1 MYRIRLTSGEE
12 AVYRTIDELAI
23 GVHSG
28 VIGAEAEI
36 FHKKSAKWLPIRL
49 HPAFKAALEKR
60 PGSAPALEEPL
71 EAEADQLAPI
81 HAASPPPFPPPL
93 PPPPFTAEPRPKE
106 AASGSAASPQSEV
119 DASAAARILQMESRS
134 GRELMLRRKDASP
147 LLAAV
152 AGAVALMIFLALL
165 FHPRQPA
172 PQPESTKPP
181 ETPSSQPPP
190 VPLTP
195 YEAPAEAS
203 TDSSAAIQPPL
214 VQDTTPKPPTPD
226 ELVAHLATAQARARA
241 DFEQGLGKAGFSGVF
256 GASRMGSGDSVRFS
270 RHSIAAVRTLLAQY
284 RDSRAKLDRVYE
296 DSADHLSTSSN
307 WPVGALTHWKSKAVP
322 RETKDDA
329 LAADSLLGATDRLFG
344 VLLEHEGQYDNSDS
358 SISFNSGDAAQD
370 YDGLRATV
378 MRLAAA
384 DSVGHPVERAIPLT
398 RIAAAVTAPLPPP
411 VILRAPSAPSLD
423 QPR

>member
-12 AVYRTIDELAI
+12 AVYRTIEELAI

-60 PGSAPALEEPL
+60 PGSAPAVEEPL
-71 EAEADQLAPI
+71 EAEAEHPAPV
-81 HAASPPPFPPPL
+81 HGAPPPPPPFP
-93 PPPPFTAEPRPKE
+93 TKPKLKE
-106 AASGSAASPQSEV
+106 TTPGSAAGPQSEV

-134 GRELMLRRKDASP
+134 GRELMLRRKHASP

-152 AGAVALMIFLALL
+152 AGVVALMVFLALL
-165 FHPRQPA
+165 FYPRQPA

-195 YEAPAEAS
+195 YEAPAEAT
-203 TDSSAAIQPPL
+203 TDSSAAIQPPT
-214 VQDTTPKPPTPD
+214 VQDTTPKAPTPD
-226 ELVAHLATAQARARA
+226 ELVAHLAAAQARART
-241 DFEQGLGKAGFSGVF
+241 DFEQGLGKAGFGRVF
-256 GASRMGSGDSVRFS
+256 AASRMGSGDSVRFT

-284 RDSRAKLDRVYE
+284 RDGRAKLDRVYE

-307 WPVGALTHWKSKAVP
+307 WPVGALTHWKSKAVA

-384 DSVGHPVERAIPLT
+384 DSVGHPLDRAIPLA
-398 RIAAAVTAPLPPP
+398 RIAVAVTAPLPPP
-411 VILRAPSAPSLD
+411 VILRAPTTPSLD

>member
-12 AVYRTIDELAI
+12 AVYRTIEELAI

-60 PGSAPALEEPL
+60 PGSGPAREEPL
-71 EAEADQLAPI
+71 EAEAEQPASVPAAP
-81 HAASPPPFPPPL
+81 AL
-93 PPPPFTAEPRPKE
+93 PAPRPPETSGKE
-106 AASGSAASPQSEV
+106 PAPGPAHGPLSEAE
-119 DASAAARILQMESRS
+119 ASAAARILQMESRS
-134 GRELMLRRKDASP
+134 GRELMLRRKHASP
-147 LLAAV
+147 LLAAG
-152 AGAVALMIFLALL
+152 AGVVALMVFLALL
-165 FHPRQPA
+165 LFPRQRA
-172 PQPESTKPP
+172 PQIESTKPP

-203 TDSSAAIQPPL
+203 SDSGAAIQPVTVP
-214 VQDTTPKPPTPD
+214 DTTPKVPTPD
-226 ELVAHLATAQARARA
+226 ELVAHLAAAQARARA
-241 DFEQGLGKAGFSGVF
+241 DFEQGIGKAGFGHVF
-256 GASRMGSGDSVRFS
+256 AASRMGSADSVRFT
-270 RHSIAAVRTLLAQY
+270 RRSIVAVRTVLAQY
-284 RDSRAKLDRVYE
+284 RDGRTKLDRVYE

-307 WPVGALTHWKSKAVP
+307 WPVGALTLWKSKAVA

-344 VLLEHEGQYDNSDS
+344 LLLEHEGQYDNSDA

-370 YDGLRATV
+370 YDGWRTMV
-378 MRLAAA
+378 MRLATP
-384 DSVGHPVERAIPLT
+384 DSVGHPVDRAIPLA
-398 RIAAAVTAPLPPP
+398 RFAGAVSTPLPPP